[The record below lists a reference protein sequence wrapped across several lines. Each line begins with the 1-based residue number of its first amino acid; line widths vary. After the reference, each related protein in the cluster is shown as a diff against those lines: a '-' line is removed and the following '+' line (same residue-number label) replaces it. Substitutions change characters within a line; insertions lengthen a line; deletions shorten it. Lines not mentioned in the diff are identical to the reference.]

1 MINNSFWDTDFSTAK
16 IKKLNFQTFEMILS
30 ESKLEMYIK
39 SPYYQVKIKKSNRNV
54 KAFKNILMFY
64 LGFRDLKIQKT
75 LSLTNSH

>member
-1 MINNSFWDTDFSTAK
+1 
-16 IKKLNFQTFEMILS
+16 MILS